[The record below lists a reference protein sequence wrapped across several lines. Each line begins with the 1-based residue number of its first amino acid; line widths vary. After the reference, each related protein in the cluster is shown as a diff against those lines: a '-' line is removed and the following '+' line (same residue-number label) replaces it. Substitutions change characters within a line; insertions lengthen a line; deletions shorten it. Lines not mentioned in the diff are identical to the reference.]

1 MEQAYEN
8 GAFEALG
15 QSKLQRNKTLRIYK
29 AQLGDGENHKKLGC
43 VPRREKVRISS
54 ILLHLE

>member
-29 AQLGDGENHKKLGC
+29 AQLGDGKNHKKLGR
-43 VPRREKVRISS
+43 VPRREKV
-54 ILLHLE
+54 